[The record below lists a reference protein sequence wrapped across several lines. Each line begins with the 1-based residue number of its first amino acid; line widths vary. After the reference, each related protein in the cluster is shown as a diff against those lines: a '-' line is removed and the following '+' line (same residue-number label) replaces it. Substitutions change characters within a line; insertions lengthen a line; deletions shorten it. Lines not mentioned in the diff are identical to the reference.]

1 MKKLLY
7 KLQRFLRDNAGLV
20 TREDYFT
27 AIVMTMFFGGV
38 ILGALVFIYM
48 VVSVLG
54 GIIETIITITL
65 SIALIFVLGLVG
77 WIIAYIFG
85 RG

>member
-20 TREDYFT
+20 TRGAHFT
-27 AIVMTMFFGGV
+27 AIVMTMFFGWV
-38 ILGALVFIYM
+38 ILGALAFIYM

-54 GIIETIITITL
+54 GIIENSITITL

>member
-7 KLQRFLRDNAGLV
+7 KLQRFLQDNAGLV

-38 ILGALVFIYM
+38 ILGVLAFIYIG
-48 VVSVLG
+48 VSVFG
-54 GIIETIITITL
+54 GIIETIITIIL

-85 RG
+85 

>member
-7 KLQRFLRDNAGLV
+7 NLKTFLRDNAGLV
-20 TREDYFT
+20 TRGDYFT
-27 AIVMTMFFGGV
+27 AIVMTMFFGGA
-38 ILGALVFIYM
+38 ILGALVVIGM

>member
-1 MKKLLY
+1 MKKLIHNL
-7 KLQRFLRDNAGLV
+7 KTFLRDNAGVV
-20 TREDYFT
+20 TRGDYFT
-27 AIVMTMFFGGV
+27 AIVMTMFFGGA
-38 ILGALVFIYM
+38 ILGALVVIGM

>member
-1 MKKLLY
+1 MKKLPY

-27 AIVMTMFFGGV
+27 AIVMTMFLGGV
-38 ILGALVFIYM
+38 ILGTLVFIYIG
-48 VVSVLG
+48 VSVFG

-85 RG
+85 WG

>member
-7 KLQRFLRDNAGLV
+7 KLQTFLRDNAGLV

-38 ILGALVFIYM
+38 IFGTLVFIYM

-54 GIIETIITITL
+54 GIIETIITIIL

-85 RG
+85 